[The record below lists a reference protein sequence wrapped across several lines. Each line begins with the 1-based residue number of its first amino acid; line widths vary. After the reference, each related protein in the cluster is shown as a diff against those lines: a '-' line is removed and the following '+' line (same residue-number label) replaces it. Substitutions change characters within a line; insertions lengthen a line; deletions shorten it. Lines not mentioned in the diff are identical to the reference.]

1 MATEKEKEN
10 TQKVKL
16 NNKYSFGDEVEV
28 CRITLGDEE
37 TIEKKMISNNGAGEK
52 LFTIA
57 LCCGLDINEA
67 RDISRADGNLIVE
80 AIQAFQ

>member
-28 CRITLGDEE
+28 CPITLGDEE
-37 TIEKKMISNNGAGEK
+37 TIEKQMISNNGAGEK

-67 RDISRADGNLIVE
+67 RDISSADGNLIVE
-80 AIQAFQ
+80 AINAFQ